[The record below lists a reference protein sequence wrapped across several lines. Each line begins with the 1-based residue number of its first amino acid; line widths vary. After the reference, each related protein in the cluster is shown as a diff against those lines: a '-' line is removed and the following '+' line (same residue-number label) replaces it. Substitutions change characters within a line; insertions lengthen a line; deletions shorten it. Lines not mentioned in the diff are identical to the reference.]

1 MVQTTNQYIYI
12 YFIKYPSFRH
22 IQLFGELY
30 PYVCV
35 IYIYREN
42 VFGRPNAFA
51 D

>member
-1 MVQTTNQYIYI
+1 MIYI
-12 YFIKYPSFRH
+12 LYIIKYPSFRH

-35 IYIYREN
+35 CIYIYIYREN

>member
-1 MVQTTNQYIYI
+1 MIYILYISLNIQVSDTSSCLVSCIRMCVYIY
-12 YFIKYPSFRH
+12 
-22 IQLFGELY
+22 
-30 PYVCV
+30 